1 MKPGGHTLRSAVV
14 LALLAAGA
22 TVASASKLDKTACA
36 ELSTE
41 FAGVTAAGVKGDME
55 RGPEWAKA
63 NLSPE
68 RLASI
73 HRLIE
78 VQEQLEFRCGIRGGG
93 KRSPGKPEAPGGKDD
108 TPGVKVEAPADE
120 AVGAPTN
127 AKPDGKAGGAVT
139 LPSPEKRLQ
148 AAPVAPKSAITP
160 VVTAVPAAAPPTSP
174 PAVNVTTAKP
184 ILQAPTVVA
193 YPPAAAIS
201 PTPRDPPAASALGD
215 PPVTKFAPLV
225 PAVVPAA
232 VTPAATNPA
241 TGAPVMAANPPVAL
255 PPAGPPV
262 TKLAPLSPAPAGQAA
277 LPAPAKPGAPAL
289 KKAAD
294 PAAQALGAAA
304 MRKKPS
310 RRDSSNAYVA
320 PDEVSPYSLSRY
332 GSER

>member
-1 MKPGGHTLRSAVV
+1 MRSAVV

-41 FAGVTAAGVKGDME
+41 FAGATAAGVKGDME

-139 LPSPEKRLQ
+139 PPSPEKRLQ

-160 VVTAVPAAAPPTSP
+160 VVTAVPAAPPISP

-201 PTPRDPPAASALGD
+201 PTPRDPPAASALGG

-241 TGAPVMAANPPVAL
+241 TGAPVMAANPPAAL